1 MEMWKLKLKDGRD
14 VILRF
19 LAVEDRDGLFQL
31 FSSMSNKAL
40 EWSMAPYTIEVIQRW
55 IDNMQ
60 NLIPLVAEYNNK
72 IVGYAA
78 IYKFPHPRRKGIGDQ
93 LIYLHQDFHN
103 VGLGTAMTEKL
114 LQLAKKEEMH
124 KIELYVVTDNK
135 VAIHLYKKFGF
146 QIEGISRD
154 SFYGFDGKYY
164 NMVKMGLILD

>member
-1 MEMWKLKLKDGRD
+1 MWKLKLKDGRA

>member
-1 MEMWKLKLKDGRD
+1 MWKLKLKDGRD